1 MILLKIGEVSQ
12 KSGLPVK
19 TIRYYADLG
28 LLTPS
33 LTKNKS
39 GYRLFNDSIF
49 RRLAFI
55 RRSQSLG
62 LSLKEI
68 EVILGVRDGGNL
80 PCEVAKKMLLD
91 KLYTIKEQIKELN
104 ILELELEELLRQWED
119 SPSPESFN
127 NTICPNIQKL
137 P

>member
-1 MILLKIGEVSQ
+1 MILKIGEVSQ
-12 KSGLPVK
+12 KSGLSVK

-39 GYRLFNDSIF
+39 GYRLFDKSVF
-49 RRLAFI
+49 RRLEFI
-55 RRSQSLG
+55 RCSQSLG

-68 EVILGVRDGGNL
+68 EVILGVRDGGNI
-80 PCEVAKKMLLD
+80 PCGVAKQVLLD
-91 KLYTIKEQIKELN
+91 KLDTIKEQINELN
-104 ILELELEELLRQWED
+104 ILQLELEELLTEWED
-119 SPSPESFN
+119 SPSPESLN